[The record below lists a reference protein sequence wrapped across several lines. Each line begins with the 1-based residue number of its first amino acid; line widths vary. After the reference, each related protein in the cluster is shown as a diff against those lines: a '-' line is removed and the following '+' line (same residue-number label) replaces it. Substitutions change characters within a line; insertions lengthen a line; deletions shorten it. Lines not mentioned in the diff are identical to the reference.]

1 MFLNPRTKYPG
12 HWEQLAPFS
21 SYYSLSITWIYHF
34 WSIIFLTKER
44 IQWAVKSLTLY
55 SHLLS
60 LQDQKQLAALF
71 SLQTKHSKMPFIIL
85 STLYKPQ
92 WNLAFKIMNI
102 VDRDL
107 CPFLIYYQLDVL
119 SSFQNFISLPQLTS
133 TYIFLIN
140 TKSN

>member
-1 MFLNPRTKYPG
+1 MFLNPRMKYPG

-71 SLQTKHSKMPFIIL
+71 SIQTKHSKMPFIIL

-107 CPFLIYYQLDVL
+107 CQFLIYYQLDVL
-119 SSFQNFISLPQLTS
+119 SSIFSKF
-133 TYIFLIN
+133 YIPPSIN
-140 TKSN
+140 IYLYLFNKC